1 MSPRATPLPPD
12 ERRAALVRAT
22 MPLLEKY
29 GVDVSTRQIAEAAGV
44 AEGTIFRAFGSKD
57 ALIDATFKTA
67 FDVEPFLE
75 DLTKVDRLLP
85 LRERMIAAVEIAQGR
100 LNKVFKLFMAMRMHQ
115 RPDWR
120 GAPEERDKARADAVR
135 ADQAFAD
142 ILQPDAAEL
151 RLTPEEVVH
160 RLRLMTFAATHPLIS
175 DGRTLTAEEIVDFAL
190 DGVRTH
196 EPGDR

>member
-1 MSPRATPLPPD
+1 LPPD
-12 ERRAALVRAT
+12 ERRAALVQAT

-75 DLTKVDRLLP
+75 ALAGVDPLLP

-100 LNKVFKLFMAMRMHQ
+100 LSKVFKLFMALRMHQ
-115 RPDWR
+115 RPDWK
-120 GAPEERDKARADAVR
+120 GAPEERDKARADGAR
-135 ADQAFAD
+135 ADAAFAD
-142 ILQPDAAEL
+142 ILKPDADQL
-151 RLTPEEVVH
+151 RLTPDEVVH

-190 DGVRTH
+190 DGVRLH